1 MEPSASHIRIPVME
15 KWLCVRDAA
24 DSVEALPSGVDAVF
38 VDWEV
43 NGKAMRQEGFDTSLQ
58 AVDLAETLRI
68 RNSTPLPVIVRI
80 NPFKAG
86 ETEDE
91 VQRALDAG
99 ADRLMLANAT
109 SVESVEH
116 YLRILDGRAEPGIMI
131 ESKALLEQKSELARL
146 PWTFGYI
153 GLNDLMISSGNANIW
168 QAVVDG
174 TVREIFEVF
183 SDRAIGFGGI
193 TAVEGGFPVPFKL
206 LAAAMVQQ
214 RSRFSMLRRSFFR
227 DVPAAGWLDEIQR
240 VDALFDELRGLA
252 PEGLRVRV
260 LEFERVCLNLARS

>member
-24 DSVEALPSGVDAVF
+24 DAAACLPSGVDAVF

-68 RNSTPLPVIVRI
+68 RNSTQLPVIVRI

-99 ADRLMLANAT
+99 ADRLVLANAA

-206 LAAAMVQQ
+206 LAAAMIQQ
-214 RSRFSMLRRSFFR
+214 GSQFAMLRRSFFR